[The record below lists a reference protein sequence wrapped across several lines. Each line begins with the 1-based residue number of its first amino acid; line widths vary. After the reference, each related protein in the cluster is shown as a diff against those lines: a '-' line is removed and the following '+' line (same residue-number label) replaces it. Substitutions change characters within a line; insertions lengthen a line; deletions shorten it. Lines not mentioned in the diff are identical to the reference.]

1 MVGDRVDHVVFTDF
15 KSMCPGA
22 RTTAKI
28 SYAAHLPFEV
38 QVEIFSRLV
47 EIQVYSL
54 GERLGL
60 ET

>member
-1 MVGDRVDHVVFTDF
+1 MDHVVFTDF